1 MMPNIRDALLLSHAD
16 GFLDVDDCM
25 LLYEIYIPKVLS
37 DKFCNDTFE
46 CKNNFRFYRND
57 IYHLHEVMQLPLEV
71 TCNNG
76 VQVDGIEALCIFLM
90 RFAYLCRFADL
101 VPTFGRPIPQLC
113 MITNEV
119 INLTYQRWGHLLST
133 LDQPWLSPYNL
144 QLFADAVHSQ
154 GAPLANCWGFIDGTV
169 RPVSRPGKNQRVL
182 YNGHKRVH
190 AVKFQSIAAPNGLIA
205 NLYGPVEGKRHGS
218 AMLAMSG
225 ILNQMQQ
232 YSVNLEGEI
241 LCVYGDPA
249 YSLRP
254 HLQAPYKGA
263 GLTPDQLSWN
273 KSVSSVRVA
282 VEWVFGDIVN
292 YSKFRDFKKILKFS

>member
-1 MMPNIRDALLLSHAD
+1 MMPNIRDALLLSHTD
-16 GFLDVDDCM
+16 GFLDVNDCM
-25 LLYEIYIPKVLS
+25 LLYEIFKPKNS
-37 DKFCNDTFE
+37 NMCYRKYDKFCIDKFSDDE
-46 CKNNFRFYRND
+46 WKNNFRFYRND

-90 RFAYLCRFADL
+90 RFAYPCRFTDL
-101 VPTFGRPIPQLC
+101 VPTFGRPIP
-113 MITNEV
+113 
-119 INLTYQRWGHLLST
+119 
-133 LDQPWLSPYNL
+133 

-205 NLYGPVEGKRHGS
+205 NFYGPVEGKRHDS

-249 YSLRP
+249 YPLRP

-263 GLTPDQLSWN
+263 GLAPDQLSWN
-273 KSVSSVRVA
+273 
-282 VEWVFGDIVN
+282 N
-292 YSKFRDFKKILKFS
+292 L